1 MQVDLHRF
9 FNCSLQ
15 VLLILLHC
23 LWPRAP
29 QWIQGRHTQNHLL
42 NFMETLRVH
51 GQMGGLV
58 LNIHF
63 GYVLSVATSL
73 AAMAAKGK
81 LHGPL
86 QENLFPHL
94 VSWSLGFRSMWSS
107 RIQGPAP
114 SRVLP
119 CPEDLPNFSNFD
131 PQSSIK
137 CDASVKAS
145 LCPKHKD
152 LLASEFGLFV

>member
-1 MQVDLHRF
+1 MQLDLHRS

-23 LWPRAP
+23 LWPRATR
-29 QWIQGRHTQNHLL
+29 WLQGRHTHNHLL

-51 GQMGGLV
+51 VQMGGLV
-58 LNIHF
+58 LNVHF
-63 GYVLSVATSL
+63 GYVLFVVTSL

-94 VSWSLGFRSMWSS
+94 VIWSLGIRSMWSS

-114 SRVLP
+114 SSRANSLVTCITTPRRLVL
-119 CPEDLPNFSNFD
+119 CL
-131 PQSSIK
+131 I
-137 CDASVKAS
+137 S
-145 LCPKHKD
+145 LVLTPKVV
-152 LLASEFGLFV
+152 LNVMLV